1 MPRYHGWFNKAI
13 WNYWIANDCK
23 VVLAWF
29 SQIKESKMAI
39 LNTTTKYK
47 IQITEITTIEYE
59 STENTI
65 VEERHYTDEEVNKS
79 HQYMQSDNK
88 SIYTKK
94 IYGSR
99 PSVDKKDSE
108 VKVLEIQSNKI
119 NMNSILTA
127 IMESK

>member
-1 MPRYHGWFNKAI
+1 
-13 WNYWIANDCK
+13 
-23 VVLAWF
+23 
-29 SQIKESKMAI
+29 MAI